1 MRDDTSRPA
10 DTTIFEIGCW
20 RFDTMAREL
29 SDGVRSRR
37 LTPNAAAVLA
47 TLAEADGYLVTR
59 AELLDRVWPD
69 ADICEEALTHS
80 VAEIR
85 RALADNGAR
94 ALLETV
100 HGTGYRLRG
109 SVRVASKEEPPSA
122 IEHDAQFDL
131 DAYLD
136 YCEARHLCERDGERA
151 LPEAVELCGTA
162 AARTPCFAPILSEYA
177 ALTAMR
183 QLYARGDRHELEDAF
198 EMAERAAS
206 LRPDLAC
213 GHVSKGVVLTALGR
227 EAEASGAF
235 QQAILRDPQDFQA
248 HYHYAR
254 SLFSFRDLA
263 RAGRLAECAAN
274 LRPGDY
280 RPLFLAVSSWS
291 ALGDQER
298 ARTAAVTGLARL
310 RVQLASG
317 VAGNR
322 AKNALSLF
330 LALLGR
336 HEEAQRS
343 ISAQDGTRDAVL
355 YYGVAACA
363 ALGDVDT
370 ALERL
375 EQVVDRGFR
384 HADWL
389 RADPTLEPL
398 RTSPRYKRLM
408 ATLDPS

>member
-1 MRDDTSRPA
+1 MREDTPHP
-10 DTTIFEIGCW
+10 TIFEIGCW
-20 RFDTMAREL
+20 RFDTMARDL
-29 SDGVRSRR
+29 SDGIRSRR
-37 LTPNAAAVLA
+37 LTPKAAAVLT

-69 ADICEEALTHS
+69 TDICEEALTHS

-85 RALADNGAR
+85 RALGDSGAR
-94 ALLETV
+94 VLLETV
-100 HGTGYRLRG
+100 HGAGYRLRG
-109 SVRVASKEEPPSA
+109 PVRVASDEEPPSA
-122 IEHDAQFDL
+122 MEHDAQFDL

-136 YCEARHLCERDGERA
+136 YCEARHLCEREGERA

-162 AARTPCFAPILSEYA
+162 AARAPGFAPILSEHA
-177 ALTAMR
+177 ALAAMR
-183 QLYARGDRHELEDAF
+183 ELYCKGDRHELEDALHN
-198 EMAERAAS
+198 ADRAAG

-213 GHVSKGVVLTALGR
+213 GHIARGVVLTALGR
-227 EAEASGAF
+227 EAEAAGAF

-263 RAGRLAECAAN
+263 RAGRMAECAAN
-274 LRPGDY
+274 LRPDDY
-280 RPLFLAVSSWS
+280 RPLFLAASSWS
-291 ALGDQER
+291 ALGDTER

-310 RVQLASG
+310 RIQLASG
-317 VAGNR
+317 AAGSR
-322 AKNALSLF
+322 AKSALSLF
-330 LALLGR
+330 LALVGR
-336 HEEAQRS
+336 HEEAHRN
-343 ISAQDGTRDAVL
+343 IAAQQDTGDAVL

-363 ALGDVDT
+363 ALGDINA
-370 ALERL
+370 ALDRL

-408 ATLDPS
+408 ATLDRA